1 MPKDQKSTVKTETF
15 ETHEARFQKKMIE
28 VYEIHSHA
36 SIALRALKQ
45 SLEEAYT
52 IDPRPHNLREALNDY
67 REMMTYF
74 DSYEHRLR
82 QVKARDAS
90 NKRPLTWNQL
100 IELQKAIGQPS

>member
-1 MPKDQKSTVKTETF
+1 MPKDQKPTIRTETLEPR
-15 ETHEARFQKKMIE
+15 ETRFQKKMIE

-45 SLEEAYT
+45 SLEEAYV
-52 IDPRPHNLREALNDY
+52 IDSRPHNLREAINDY

-82 QVKARDAS
+82 QVKAGDAS
-90 NKRPLTWNQL
+90 NKHPLTWNQL
-100 IELQKAIGQPS
+100 IELQKAVSG